1 MERYPK
7 RPAFISLNDHKENFK
22 HNIKYHLI
30 NPSKG
35 EMGVVSKTFLEEI
48 DNRLNNHLCYNQW
61 RSTSTVIEWF
71 KAIEKK
77 PCKFIKFDIAEF
89 YPSISVELLEKSIN
103 FARSII
109 EIENKIIDIIKHGKS
124 T

>member
-1 MERYPK
+1 MEHYPE

-22 HNIKYHLI
+22 HNIKCRLI

-61 RSTSTVIEWF
+61 CSTPTVIEWF

-77 PCKFIKFDIAEF
+77 TPVNSLNLTLQSSTRQYQQNLKN
-89 YPSISVELLEKSIN
+89 LLVLQETSSK
-103 FARSII
+103 
-109 EIENKIIDIIKHGKS
+109 
-124 T
+124 